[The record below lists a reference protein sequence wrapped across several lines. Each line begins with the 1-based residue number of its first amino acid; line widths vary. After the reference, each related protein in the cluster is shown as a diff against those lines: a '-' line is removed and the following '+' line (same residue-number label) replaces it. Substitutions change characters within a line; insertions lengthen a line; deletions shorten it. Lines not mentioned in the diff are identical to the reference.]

1 VPLNTRQKLT
11 RYRLS
16 LLLSALAAIVF
27 GYLVRFHG
35 PGPEWL
41 NDGLGSVAYE
51 IFWIVL
57 ILFCFPKASP
67 LRVSISVFAI
77 TCGLEVLQLWKPPF
91 LEALRATLPGRLV
104 LGNTFSWAD
113 FPAYGIGSGFG
124 YGMSETL
131 RRLFRK

>member
-1 VPLNTRQKLT
+1 MNTHQKLT

-16 LLLSALAAIVF
+16 LLLSAGAAVVL
-27 GYLVRFHG
+27 GYLVRFYG

-57 ILFCFPKASP
+57 VLFCFPKASP
-67 LRVSISVFAI
+67 LKVSIGVFAI
-77 TCGLEVLQLWKPPF
+77 TCGLEVLQLWKQPF
-91 LEALRATLPGRLV
+91 LETLRATLPGRLV
-104 LGNTFSWAD
+104 LGNTFSWDD

-124 YGMSETL
+124 YGMGKTL
-131 RRLFRK
+131 RRWFRK

>member
-1 VPLNTRQKLT
+1 LNIRQKLT

-16 LLLSALAAIVF
+16 LLLSAGAAVIL

-51 IFWIVL
+51 MFWIVL
-57 ILFCFPKASP
+57 VLFCFPKASP
-67 LRVSISVFAI
+67 LKVSIGVFAI

-91 LEALRATLPGRLV
+91 LETLRATLPGRLV
-104 LGNTFSWAD
+104 LGNTFSWTD
-113 FPAYGIGSGFG
+113 FPAYMIGSGLG
-124 YGMSETL
+124 YGWSEML
-131 RRLFRK
+131 RRLFKK